1 MFSKIQA
8 EDSNLPRSL
17 YLAAKDYHSGF
28 SFKTIGLSFEQ
39 WGLDKLVRQLLG
51 PKPGSTRN
59 LFNVMG
65 RRRFARE
72 ASAEDRKEI
81 EDAVSIYY
89 FFFQCSAITSH
100 PFTELVLEVLRTNRL
115 SAVVEIG

>member
-1 MFSKIQA
+1 MFSMILA

-17 YLAAKDYHSGF
+17 YLAAKDYHSGY
-28 SFKTIGLSFEQ
+28 SFRRFGLSFEQ
-39 WGLDKLVRQLLG
+39 WGLDKLVHQLLG
-51 PKPGSTRN
+51 PKPRSTRN

-72 ASAEDRKEI
+72 ASAEDRKET

-89 FFFQCSAITSH
+89 FFFNFCHFACPPRSDVPQSR
-100 PFTELVLEVLRTNRL
+100 LMLLLNLRWKC
-115 SAVVEIG
+115 